1 MKFKKLLIPTFL
13 LVLMSN
19 VNVKSYALLFGL
31 DSVWN
36 FGVEV
41 VSKVKPEI
49 KNDLSN
55 FSTDMI
61 DLKVGLAL
69 PRSIVNS
76 LSNIFNMG
84 YGKIN
89 ESSFDKSNPLYQQF
103 FKVAIAT
110 FLVLAVIEMIRTFY
124 SGGDF
129 VTYIKNFIL
138 SLTKP
143 ILYVI
148 GISFAVILLNSFIGA
163 FETADMA
170 KYLNGEMDNSYQFAL
185 DRQKSSWDNKSLLNL
200 GIDFATLP
208 IKTYLK
214 FSFLGIGFDLADP
227 AKQFNFFAI
236 CSSYI
241 NLIFG
246 LVNWFVMWVAQVFIS
261 LCFIISPLIAV
272 LGLFENGKQ
281 MQSNF
286 WSFFLDSCVTIFSFH
301 FIFFFLKSTFL
312 TLKNPS
318 DLNLGYMIMTGAV
331 LFLLPV
337 IMFKFRSIFTISYY
351 QAQSVDNNL
360 NRGVGSAFH
369 STTNVVQNTT
379 STISSAITN
388 SSNMWK

>member
-1 MKFKKLLIPTFL
+1 MKFNKLLIPTFL
-13 LVLMSN
+13 LVLITN
-19 VNVKSYALLFGL
+19 INVKSNALFSGL
-31 DSVWN
+31 DTVWN
-36 FGVEV
+36 FSIEV
-41 VSKVKPEI
+41 ARKIKPEI
-49 KNDLSN
+49 KNELGN

-61 DLKVGLAL
+61 DLKVGLSL

-103 FKVAIAT
+103 FKVAVAT
-110 FLVLAVIEMIRTFY
+110 FLVLAIIEMIRTFY
-124 SGGDF
+124 SGGNF
-129 VTYIKNFIL
+129 VSFIKNFVL
-138 SLTKP
+138 SLAKP

-163 FETADMA
+163 FETGDMA
-170 KYLNGEMDNSYQFAL
+170 KYLNGEMDNSFKFAL
-185 DRQKSSWDNKSLLNL
+185 ERQNSSWDNKSILNL

-208 IKTYLK
+208 VKTYLK

-236 CSSYI
+236 CSAYI

-281 MQSNF
+281 MQANF
-286 WSFFLDSCVTIFSFH
+286 WSFFMDSWVTIFSFH
-301 FIFFFLKSTFL
+301 FIFFFLKRTFL
-312 TLKNPS
+312 KLDNPN
-318 DLNLGYMIMTGAV
+318 DLNLGYRPN
-331 LFLLPV
+331 LLKRKICRLGFV
-337 IMFKFRSIFTISYY
+337 
-351 QAQSVDNNL
+351 NL
-360 NRGVGSAFH
+360 
-369 STTNVVQNTT
+369 TL
-379 STISSAITN
+379 
-388 SSNMWK
+388 